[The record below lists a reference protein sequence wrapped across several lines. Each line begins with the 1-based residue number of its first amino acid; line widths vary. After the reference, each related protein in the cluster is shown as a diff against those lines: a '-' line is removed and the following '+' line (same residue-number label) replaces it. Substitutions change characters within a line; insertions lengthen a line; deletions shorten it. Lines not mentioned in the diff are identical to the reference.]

1 MFVCAVN
8 YVVLKLSK
16 IRGANQPIIAFTNDK
31 NSFSFETTAEKKISN
46 CKHNEQ
52 FSLHARTQV
61 ASNKI
66 QNRIQIVN
74 KTVCN
79 IDEKDADIDL
89 I

>member
-16 IRGANQPIIAFTNDK
+16 IRGVNQPIIAFTNDK

-46 CKHNEQ
+46 CEHNEQ